1 MLPTYEKSNII
12 LSGFKTLFL
21 SPPMEVKSS
30 DTFQNLYILSDDKPL
45 KNDWVLCLGEIE
57 GNKHHKVT
65 LGDRQYISPIRQRG
79 EKDTCLNCKK
89 IIATTA
95 DIMLKCNDG
104 SGFYTAPDLPTS
116 FIQHYI
122 EQYNIGNVITEV
134 EVEYPIGTVILDS
147 EYKDKVTVLS
157 NDFTYDENI
166 GSLHVYT
173 TQGIK
178 GRLTFN
184 DVYRPKEGWSE
195 IVTESLVGRYLK
207 YIGTSSDKPAY
218 GDYFR
223 IDSME
228 SMGLFRLKDKSSGC
242 KWTPEEVLKGTSKD
256 FELMPEGFNPEDN
269 KNKFEIGKWYKT
281 KAGSFVK
288 YKNSDR
294 GVFNASEY
302 FIYDHLKKLCKN
314 ANFGSI
320 NNKFEEVS
328 LDEMQKYL
336 PESHPDKIKTISEFK
351 KGDYIV
357 TLKGEFKGTSCGKEN
372 YCFKARETLYYLRPV
387 IDLAG
392 SDSNGNDTIKFDKSH
407 KGCTDWRYATP
418 EEIAEYNRL
427 GKPFDV
433 TTLSKKESVNTTILR
448 DQVKAGLRLKGRWL
462 KCIKNNIWK
471 DDIKIGEYF
480 QIDENDSTVP
490 YVLYKNQIEPLD
502 LERVDLLGEFE
513 LMPEGWTPETKETIV
528 SKVPEYVECIK
539 SNNKNFTVGE
549 IYTWPRPI
557 DNDGAKRNPGVLNG
571 SVWTFKPSTKKEY
584 DWQKQKGKLLL
595 MDSIPHPD
603 FNNFGTRKSAS
614 ISDLSYNPCGEIP
627 VIKHYSVGIDPAIMQ
642 KPLTVKE
649 SYPTKET
656 IKTQVISTNIINI
669 PLKSKKKKQLF
680 TI

>member
-256 FELMPEGFNPEDN
+256 FELMPEG
-269 KNKFEIGKWYKT
+269 
-281 KAGSFVK
+281 
-288 YKNSDR
+288 
-294 GVFNASEY
+294 
-302 FIYDHLKKLCKN
+302 
-314 ANFGSI
+314 
-320 NNKFEEVS
+320 
-328 LDEMQKYL
+328 
-336 PESHPDKIKTISEFK
+336 
-351 KGDYIV
+351 
-357 TLKGEFKGTSCGKEN
+357 
-372 YCFKARETLYYLRPV
+372 
-387 IDLAG
+387 
-392 SDSNGNDTIKFDKSH
+392 
-407 KGCTDWRYATP
+407 
-418 EEIAEYNRL
+418 
-427 GKPFDV
+427 
-433 TTLSKKESVNTTILR
+433 
-448 DQVKAGLRLKGRWL
+448 
-462 KCIKNNIWK
+462 
-471 DDIKIGEYF
+471 
-480 QIDENDSTVP
+480 
-490 YVLYKNQIEPLD
+490 
-502 LERVDLLGEFE
+502 
-513 LMPEGWTPETKETIV
+513 WTPETKETIV

-603 FNNFGTRKSAS
+603 FNNFGTRRSAS